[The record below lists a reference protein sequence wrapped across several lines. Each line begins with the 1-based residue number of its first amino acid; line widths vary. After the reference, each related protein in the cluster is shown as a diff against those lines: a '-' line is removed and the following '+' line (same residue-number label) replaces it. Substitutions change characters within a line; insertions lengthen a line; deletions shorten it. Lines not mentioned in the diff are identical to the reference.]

1 SFLIEYYSDT
11 VFERIYQMGY
21 KAVRTNRYKYI
32 RYEDLDGVDE
42 LYDLAN
48 DPYELR
54 NVIGDPRFADVLS
67 DMDAEL
73 NRLLEATS

>member
-1 SFLIEYYSDT
+1 
-11 VFERIYQMGY
+11 MGY